1 MLRGYAARGFT
12 LIEVTVALGILLA
25 GIVGSSV
32 MLLQSVRHERE
43 TATRR
48 TAIRLAGSLAEEL
61 RALQPP
67 AGVSL
72 PADAPALLAWRAAA
86 VAVLPDGA
94 EAWVEPAGTAPPMY
108 RIAIAWPV
116 AGLGLQRLTLAVT
129 P

>member
-1 MLRGYAARGFT
+1 MLSRHAARGFT
-12 LIEVTVALGILLA
+12 LIEVMVALGILLA

-32 MLLQSVRHERE
+32 LLLQSVQHERE
-43 TATRR
+43 SATRR

-61 RALQPP
+61 RVLQPP
-67 AGVSL
+67 DGALL

-86 VAVLPDGA
+86 VSSLPDGA
-94 EAWVEPAGTAPPMY
+94 SAGVEPAGTVPPRY

-116 AGLGLQRLTLAVT
+116 AGMGRQRLTLTVT